1 MPRHVQCR
9 RLGQLTEHLSTAVQP
24 QPAASTQALQ
34 DPSAKAVADLAVE
47 LTAGLRLLEQGG
59 QADLCAGF
67 FSARHPHDP
76 TLFLAPRH
84 GMFWKEATPDVY
96 GVFSCATGR
105 YATGDGVRVCGDGP
119 MPNFPSTAVSA
130 AIYAA
135 YPEINA
141 IVHAHPASIMSLSAG
156 DGPLG
161 TILPMS
167 EPSFMF
173 YERVASL
180 PCNFFFDDDY
190 LDTMVEALSDGPYCI
205 MMRNH
210 SYIMTGK
217 DVQEA
222 YMRSYMVEQ
231 SATVQLKLLAATGG
245 QLPNLPQR
253 EECLFHRRSYEGY
266 DGCPPYD
273 GQLEWPALLRG
284 LDRECPEW
292 RGDDGLRLANA
303 FAEAQLGAVEAS
315 TASEQQAIV
324 AGGS

>member
-1 MPRHVQCR
+1 MAARR
-9 RLGQLTEHLSTAVQP
+9 RLRRVGAHLLAHSSAAAVQEAPSEPRRLAGVSGGTAV
-24 QPAASTQALQ
+24 AAT
-34 DPSAKAVADLAVE
+34 VAELAVE

-67 FSARHPHDP
+67 FSARHPDDP
-76 TLFLAPRH
+76 TMFLAPAH
-84 GMFWKEATPDVY
+84 GHFWEEAKPEMY
-96 GVFSCATGR
+96 GVFKCGSGR
-105 YATGDGVRVCGDGP
+105 FAADGEKLAGEGP

-141 IVHAHPASIMSLSAG
+141 IVHAHPESIMSLTAA
-156 DGPLG
+156 DGPAG
-161 TILPMS
+161 SILPMS

-173 YERVASL
+173 FERVASL

-190 LDTMVEALSDGPYCI
+190 LATMVDALRGDAYCI

-217 DVQEA
+217 DIQET
-222 YMRSYMVEQ
+222 YLRSYMLEQ
-231 SATVQLKLLAATGG
+231 SASVQLKLLGATGG
-245 QLPNLPQR
+245 KLPNLPPR

-273 GQLEWPALLRG
+273 GQLEWPGLVRG
-284 LDRECPEW
+284 LDRTCPEW
-292 RGDDGLRLANA
+292 RGDEGAGL
-303 FAEAQLGAVEAS
+303 AEAFSEALALS
-315 TASEQQAIV
+315 S
-324 AGGS
+324 